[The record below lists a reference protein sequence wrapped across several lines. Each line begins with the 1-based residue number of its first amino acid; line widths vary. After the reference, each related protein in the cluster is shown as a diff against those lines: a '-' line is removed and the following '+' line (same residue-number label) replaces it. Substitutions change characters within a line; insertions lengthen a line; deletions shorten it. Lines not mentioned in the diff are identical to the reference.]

1 MTTEYDRS
9 RRRRGS
15 RATKGTREGQVRD
28 RGVVR
33 TEETGLVRRLRSGDS
48 DAWAQF
54 IEQYRRL
61 IWSAIHRVNARYG
74 AGWDDAAMDDLFEE
88 SLVKLLR
95 NNGKAL
101 AAWEGRCRFE
111 TWIYRIVRNVCIDY
125 LRKESRRSRSSELK
139 EEAGGH
145 LAQDSRSGMES
156 TGTLDL
162 RLSLEQAMATSLD
175 PREAL
180 AVKLI
185 YFEGFTY
192 REVADR
198 LEMTVGA
205 LSGFVYRALAKLRES
220 GGLQR
225 EWGGD

>member
-1 MTTEYDRS
+1 
-9 RRRRGS
+9 
-15 RATKGTREGQVRD
+15 
-28 RGVVR
+28 
-33 TEETGLVRRLRSGDS
+33 
-48 DAWAQF
+48 
-54 IEQYRRL
+54 
-61 IWSAIHRVNARYG
+61 
-74 AGWDDAAMDDLFEE
+74 MDDLFEE

-95 NNGKAL
+95 SNGKAL
-101 AAWEGRCRFE
+101 AAWEGRCKFE

-125 LRKESRRSRSSELK
+125 LRKESRRSRSSELR
-139 EEAGGH
+139 EEAVGQ
-145 LAQDSRSGMES
+145 LAQDSQAGAEP

-162 RLSLEQAMATSLD
+162 RLSLEQAMSTSLD

-180 AVKLI
+180 AVQLI

-205 LSGFVYRALAKLRES
+205 LSGFVYRALAKLRKS
-220 GGLQR
+220 GVLEK